1 MMVVWCMVG
10 VLWGSP
16 KLDLPRL
23 GLQWNDLGRAGW
35 ELVGTVATCEQ
46 GGKTHTILAVLKR
59 LQ

>member
-1 MMVVWCMVG
+1 MVG

-35 ELVGTVATCEQ
+35 ELVGTVATCDQ
-46 GGKTHTILAVLKR
+46 GVKTHTILAVLKR